1 MIGPKRTKP
10 PPRPARIGF
19 EGLLRVL
26 LRYRDEPSRG
36 EVRRPNELD
45 RMHLLRRAG
54 QELGLSERG
63 LLERGFDKAYRRMV
77 EGV

>member
-1 MIGPKRTKP
+1 MTAVKSANSS
-10 PPRPARIGF
+10 PRPARIGF

-26 LRYRDEPSRG
+26 LGYRSEAHRG
-36 EVRRPNELD
+36 EPGRDNELD
-45 RMHLLRRAG
+45 RMHLLWRAG
-54 QELGLSERG
+54 QELGLSEKG